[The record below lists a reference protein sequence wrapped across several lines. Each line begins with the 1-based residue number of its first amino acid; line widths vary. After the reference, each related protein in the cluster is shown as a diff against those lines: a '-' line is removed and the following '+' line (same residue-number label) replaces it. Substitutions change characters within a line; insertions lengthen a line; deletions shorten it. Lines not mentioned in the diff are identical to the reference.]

1 MQKSKLDTSKKFFS
15 RKYLHN
21 IFRDDYW
28 VQRLLDL
35 KTNKKKTLILRMQ
48 FKCDVALRETFLGFY
63 LAGKY
68 YKSAQLEYY
77 KFTQRL
83 LQICSGITNLLQICA
98 GITNMRITKVNTIVN
113 FFFVF
118 KYSCFQMVK
127 NHMHFEHKYAITKG
141 LSSVEISPT
150 IMSKSIVF

>member
-1 MQKSKLDTSKKFFS
+1 MLRWEKLSLAFS
-15 RKYLHN
+15 
-21 IFRDDYW
+21 
-28 VQRLLDL
+28 
-35 KTNKKKTLILRMQ
+35 
-48 FKCDVALRETFLGFY
+48 
-63 LAGKY
+63 LAGNY

-113 FFFVF
+113 FLFVF

-150 IMSKSIVF
+150 IVSKSIVFLKVRNFENENLLFSYFYSLSPYFLQREDSSFFFF